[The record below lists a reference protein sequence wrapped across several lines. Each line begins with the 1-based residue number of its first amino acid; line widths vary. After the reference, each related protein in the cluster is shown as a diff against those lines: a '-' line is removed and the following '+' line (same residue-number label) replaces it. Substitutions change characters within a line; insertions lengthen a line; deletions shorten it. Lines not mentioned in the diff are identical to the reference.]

1 MAFVHDKKQMTFDSS
16 IRMVIKMI
24 QTRVEVEDQL
34 PEIFTHPKRYED
46 FKYIGGG
53 SFGKVV

>member
-1 MAFVHDKKQMTFDSS
+1 MV
-16 IRMVIKMI
+16 IRMIK
-24 QTRVEVEDQL
+24 TKVEVEDQL